1 MHYLAK
7 VQKKA
12 YLGGAELQLLACQT
26 SQYIWELLSQEQ
38 VIKTSGIVAF
48 NEGALV
54 LVKFSSTNQLEAVQD
69 ASDWVLEL
77 VAQYLTR
84 GITPEFLEQEIERAE
99 QWRQSLTLQ
108 SQEVARR
115 VLETAARRDE
125 IQELEKK
132 LKLEREE
139 LERRDL
145 EIAARRD
152 EIQELEKKLKLEQQ
166 ALEQQ
171 AALLKQ
177 KEEML
182 ED

>member
-12 YLGGAELQLLACQT
+12 YLGGAELQLLAYQA
-26 SQYIWELLSQEQ
+26 SQYIWEVVSEER
-38 VIKTSGIVAF
+38 VVETSGIVAF

-54 LVKFSSTNQLEAVQD
+54 LVELSNTNQIDAIRD

-77 VAQYLTR
+77 VSQYLTR
-84 GITPEFLEQEIERAE
+84 GVTPEFLEQEIERAE

-108 SQEVARR
+108 SQEVGRR

-125 IQELEKK
+125 IQELEKN

-139 LERRDL
+139 LERRES
-145 EIAARRD
+145 EIAARRE

-166 ALEQQ
+166 ALEERE
-171 AALLKQ
+171 ALLKQ
-177 KEEML
+177 QEG
-182 ED
+182 

>member
-12 YLGGAELQLLACQT
+12 YLGGADLQLLAYQA
-26 SQYIWELLSQEQ
+26 SQYIWEVISEERM
-38 VIKTSGIVAF
+38 IKTSGIVAF

-54 LVKFSSTNQLEAVQD
+54 IVELSSTNQLEAVKD

-77 VAQYLTR
+77 VSQYLTR

-108 SQEVARR
+108 SQEVGRR

-145 EIAARRD
+145 EIAARRE

-166 ALEQQ
+166 ALEERE
-171 AALLKQ
+171 ALLKQ
-177 KEEML
+177 QES
-182 ED
+182 